1 MTCEYA
7 QLDGSYVLGALAPA
21 ERKEFELP
29 LHSCPACSRSVQ
41 ELAGLPGLMARVDP
55 DILENPPAP
64 TPPPQTLWPALLRRV
79 RRAQRRRT
87 VATAGLAAAAT
98 AAIVLGSVALAGSLG
113 DEAAPPAAGP
123 PAASSSPTVSA
134 TPTPAAAV
142 MKPVDEGALRATL
155 ALESVAW
162 GTRLK
167 LTCSYPPTGHWYDD
181 APARSYAMVVRTSDG
196 GAETVAT
203 WRPLLG
209 RTMQLDGATS
219 SLAAEITAVEVRT
232 SEGEPVLRLR
242 L

>member
-21 ERKEFELP
+21 ERQEFELH

-41 ELAGLPGLMARVDP
+41 QLAGLPGLMSRVDA
-55 DILENPPAP
+55 DILESPPAP
-64 TPPPQTLWPALLRRV
+64 TPPPETLWPTLLRRV

-98 AAIVLGSVALAGSLG
+98 AAIVLGSVGLAGSLG
-113 DEAAPPAAGP
+113 DGTVPPAAGP
-123 PAASSSPTVSA
+123 PSGTSNPTASA
-134 TPTPAAAV
+134 TQTPPAAV
-142 MKPVDEGALRATL
+142 MKPLGDGAVRARL

-167 LTCSYPPTGHWYDD
+167 LTCTYPATGHWYDD

-196 GAETVAT
+196 RAETVAT

-219 SLAAEITAVEVRT
+219 SLAADITAVEVRT
-232 SEGEPVLRLR
+232 SDGRPVLRLA